1 MMHSVKLQ
9 EILNDIKN
17 ECHSFDELRA
27 GSGGSNNQKRH
38 PGGSCATDRIQC
50 SCDIAN
56 LEICGF
62 ASLEK
67 AGPTDISFWTGN
79 VKSIT
84 GANGFSAADLAECEA
99 GVLFVP
105 ESLCGSSQG
114 TAQDLRKIF
123 PKVRCLVPVENPYH
137 AMVCFL
143 EKYGSRLV
151 DMPRD
156 ASGAPVA
163 QIDPSAEIGPGCVVM
178 PGARIG
184 ARCRL
189 EANVV
194 IYPNVVVGEGCIFQ
208 AGVVVGS
215 RGFGFYEYQGKRRMV
230 PHLAGVRI
238 GNNCSF
244 GANTVVA
251 AGFISPTTIG
261 NDCHFDAM
269 VQIGHNCVLGNNIY
283 MAAQTALGGTT
294 IVEDDVNIAGGA
306 KAAGHLTIGRG
317 AIVTAKAGVTKS
329 VPPGRTV
336 AGFPAIDAD
345 VWRRQMVEL
354 RMMAKKHLK
363 K

>member
-1 MMHSVKLQ
+1 MMNPVVIEGV
-9 EILNDIKN
+9 EI
-17 ECHSFDELRA
+17 R
-27 GSGGSNNQKRH
+27 
-38 PGGSCATDRIQC
+38 
-50 SCDIAN
+50 
-56 LEICGF
+56 GF

-67 AGPTDISFWTGN
+67 ATSSDVSFWTGN

-84 GANGFSAADLAECEA
+84 GANGFSAADLAKCEA
-99 GVLFVP
+99 GVLYVP
-105 ESLCGSSQG
+105 AEMVKDGNV
-114 TAQDLRKIF
+114 DEIRKIF
-123 PKVRCLVPVENPYH
+123 PKVRNLVPVENPYH

-151 DMPRD
+151 EMPRD

-163 QIDPSAEIGPGCVVM
+163 LIDPSAEIGPGCVVM
-178 PGARIG
+178 PGAVIG
-184 ARCRL
+184 AGCKL

-194 IYPNVVVGEGCIFQ
+194 IYPNVVIGENCIFQ

-261 NDCHFDAM
+261 NDCHLDAM

-329 VPPGRTV
+329 VPAGRTV

>member
-9 EILNDIKN
+9 EILQ
-17 ECHSFDELRA
+17 ECA
-27 GSGGSNNQKRH
+27 QGNV
-38 PGGSCATDRIQC
+38 IQ
-50 SCDIAN
+50 SPAASVILSEAKD
-56 LEICGF
+56 LVLSGF

-67 AGPTDISFWTGN
+67 AGPTDVSFWTGN

-84 GANGFSAADLAECEA
+84 GANGFSAADLAKCEA

-114 TAQDLRKIF
+114 AAQDLREIF
-123 PKVRCLVPVENPYH
+123 PKVRSLVPVENPYH

-151 DMPRD
+151 EMPRD
-156 ASGAPVA
+156 ASGAPVP
-163 QIDPSAEIGPGCVVM
+163 QIDPTAEIGPGCVVM
-178 PGARIG
+178 PGAVIG

-238 GNNCSF
+238 GNRCSF

-283 MAAQTALGGTT
+283 IAAQTALGGTT

-329 VPPGRTV
+329 VPAGRTV

>member
-1 MMHSVKLQ
+1 MRSVKLQ
-9 EILNDIKN
+9 EILQECAQGNVIQSPAASVILSPEGMKN
-17 ECHSFDELRA
+17 PVLS
-27 GSGGSNNQKRH
+27 
-38 PGGSCATDRIQC
+38 
-50 SCDIAN
+50 
-56 LEICGF
+56 GF

-67 AGPTDISFWTGN
+67 AGPTDVSFWTGN
-79 VKSIT
+79 LKSIT
-84 GANGFSAADLAECEA
+84 GANGFSAADLAKCEA

-114 TAQDLRKIF
+114 TAQDLREIF

-151 DMPRD
+151 EMPRD
-156 ASGAPVA
+156 ASGAPVP
-163 QIDPSAEIGPGCVVM
+163 QIDHTAEIGPGCVVM
-178 PGARIG
+178 PGAVIG
-184 ARCRL
+184 AGCKL

-194 IYPNVVVGEGCIFQ
+194 IYPNVVIGEDCIFQ

-230 PHLAGVRI
+230 PHVAGVRI
-238 GNNCSF
+238 GNRCSF

-317 AIVTAKAGVTKS
+317 ATVTAKAGVTKS
-329 VPPGRTV
+329 VPAGRTV

>member
-9 EILNDIKN
+9 EILQECAQGNVIQSPAASVILSPEGMKN
-17 ECHSFDELRA
+17 PVLS
-27 GSGGSNNQKRH
+27 
-38 PGGSCATDRIQC
+38 
-50 SCDIAN
+50 
-56 LEICGF
+56 GF

-67 AGPTDISFWTGN
+67 AGPADVSFWTGN

-84 GANGFSAADLAECEA
+84 GANGFSAADLAKYVA

-105 ESLCGSSQG
+105 MG
-114 TAQDLRKIF
+114 TAREIF

-143 EKYGSRLV
+143 EKYGKDLV
-151 DMPRD
+151 DVPRD
-156 ASGAPVA
+156 SSGKAVA
-163 QIDPSAEIGPGCVVM
+163 EIDPTAEIGPGCVVM
-178 PGARIG
+178 SGAKIG
-184 ARCRL
+184 AHCRL

-230 PHLAGVRI
+230 PHVAGVRI
-238 GNNCSF
+238 GDNCSF

-329 VPPGRTV
+329 VPAGRTV

-354 RMMAKKHLK
+354 RVMAKKNLK

>member
-9 EILNDIKN
+9 EILQECAQGNVIQSPAASVILSPEGMKN
-17 ECHSFDELRA
+17 PVLS
-27 GSGGSNNQKRH
+27 
-38 PGGSCATDRIQC
+38 
-50 SCDIAN
+50 
-56 LEICGF
+56 GF

-67 AGPTDISFWTGN
+67 AGPTDVSFWTGN

-84 GANGFSAADLAECEA
+84 GANGYSAVDLAKCEA

-123 PKVRCLVPVENPYH
+123 PKVRSLVPVENPYH

-151 DMPRD
+151 EMPRD
-156 ASGAPVA
+156 ASGAPVP
-163 QIDPSAEIGPGCVVM
+163 QIDPTAEIGPGCVVM
-178 PGARIG
+178 PGAKIG

-194 IYPNVVVGEGCIFQ
+194 IYPNVVVGEDCIFQ

-230 PHLAGVRI
+230 PHVAGVRI
-238 GNNCSF
+238 GDNCSF

-329 VPPGRTV
+329 VPAGRTV

-354 RMMAKKHLK
+354 RVMAKKNLK

>member
-9 EILNDIKN
+9 EILQECAQGNVIQSPAASVILSPEGMKN
-17 ECHSFDELRA
+17 PVLS
-27 GSGGSNNQKRH
+27 
-38 PGGSCATDRIQC
+38 
-50 SCDIAN
+50 
-56 LEICGF
+56 GF

-67 AGPTDISFWTGN
+67 AGPTDVSFWTGN

-84 GANGFSAADLAECEA
+84 GANGFSATDLAKCEA

-105 ESLCGSSQG
+105 MGTAQG
-114 TAQDLRKIF
+114 AAQDLREIF

-143 EKYGSRLV
+143 EKYGKNE
-151 DMPRD
+151 
-156 ASGAPVA
+156 ATVA
-163 QIDPSAEIGPGCVVM
+163 QVDPTAEIGPGCVVM
-178 PGARIG
+178 PGAKIG
-184 ARCRL
+184 AGCKL

-194 IYPNVVVGEGCIFQ
+194 IYPNVVIGENCIFQ

-261 NDCHFDAM
+261 NDCHLDSM

-329 VPPGRTV
+329 VPAGRTV

-354 RMMAKKHLK
+354 RVMAKKHLK

>member
-1 MMHSVKLQ
+1 MSPVVI
-9 EILNDIKN
+9 EGI
-17 ECHSFDELRA
+17 
-27 GSGGSNNQKRH
+27 
-38 PGGSCATDRIQC
+38 
-50 SCDIAN
+50 
-56 LEICGF
+56 EICGF

-67 AGPTDISFWTGN
+67 AGPADISFWTGN
-79 VKSIT
+79 IKSIT
-84 GANGFSAADLAECEA
+84 GANGFSASDLAKCEA
-99 GVLFVP
+99 GILYVP
-105 ESLCGSSQG
+105 LG
-114 TAQDLRKIF
+114 TSREIF
-123 PKVRCLVPVENPYH
+123 PKVRCLIPVENPYH
-137 AMVCFL
+137 AMVTFL
-143 EKYGSRLV
+143 EKYGTSQNE
-151 DMPRD
+151 
-156 ASGAPVA
+156 AA
-163 QIDPSAEIGPGCVVM
+163 QIHPTAEIGPGCVVM
-178 PGARIG
+178 PGAVIG

-194 IYPNVVVGEGCIFQ
+194 IYPNVVVGEDCIFQ

-215 RGFGFYEYQGKRRMV
+215 RGFGFYEYQGERRMV

-261 NDCHFDAM
+261 NHCHFDAM

-317 AIVTAKAGVTKS
+317 ATITAKAGVTKS
-329 VPPGRTV
+329 VPAGRTV

-345 VWRRQMVEL
+345 LWRRQMVEL
-354 RMMAKKHLK
+354 RMMARNRIKRKG
-363 K
+363 

>member
-1 MMHSVKLQ
+1 MMHSVKVQ
-9 EILNDIKN
+9 EILDDIKN
-17 ECHSFDELRA
+17 ECHPFDLLVA
-27 GSGGSNNQKRH
+27 GS
-38 PGGSCATDRIQC
+38 GSCATDRILC
-50 SCDIAN
+50 FGDVADV
-56 LEICGF
+56 EICGF

-67 AGPTDISFWTGN
+67 AGPTDISFWAGN

-84 GANGFSAADLAECEA
+84 GANGFSAANLAKCEA

-105 ESLCGSSQG
+105 KSLCGSSQG
-114 TAQDLRKIF
+114 AAQDGTQGRTARKIF

-143 EKYGSRLV
+143 EKYGKDLV
-151 DMPRD
+151 DVPRD
-156 ASGAPVA
+156 SSGKAVA
-163 QIDPSAEIGPGCVVM
+163 EIDPTAEIGPGCVVM
-178 PGARIG
+178 PGAKIG

-230 PHLAGVRI
+230 PHVAGVRI

-294 IVEDDVNIAGGA
+294 IVEDNVNIAGGA

-329 VPPGRTV
+329 IPAGRTV

-354 RMMAKKHLK
+354 RMMAKKRLQGENF
-363 K
+363 

>member
-1 MMHSVKLQ
+1 MKPVVIEGV
-9 EILNDIKN
+9 EI
-17 ECHSFDELRA
+17 R
-27 GSGGSNNQKRH
+27 
-38 PGGSCATDRIQC
+38 
-50 SCDIAN
+50 
-56 LEICGF
+56 GF
-62 ASLEK
+62 ASLER
-67 AGPTDISFWTGN
+67 ATATDISFWTGN

-84 GANGFSAADLAECEA
+84 GANGFSAEDLGKCEA
-99 GVLFVP
+99 GVLYVP
-105 ESLCGSSQG
+105 AKLPGISSG
-114 TAQDLRKIF
+114 ETASELRKIF
-123 PKVRCLVPVENPYH
+123 PKVGRLAPVENPYH

-143 EKYGSRLV
+143 EKY
-151 DMPRD
+151 
-156 ASGAPVA
+156 AAPEA
-163 QIDPSAEIGPGCVVM
+163 TAPQIDPSAQIGPGCVVM
-178 PGARIG
+178 PGARIDAG
-184 ARCRL
+184 CRL

-194 IYPNVVVGEGCIFQ
+194 VYPNVVIGENCIFQ

-215 RGFGFYEYQGKRRMV
+215 RGFGFYEYEGKRRMV

-269 VQIGHNCVLGNNIY
+269 VQIGHNCVLGNNIF
-283 MAAQTALGGTT
+283 MAAQSALGGTT
-294 IVEDDVNIAGGA
+294 IVEDNVDIAGGA

-317 AIVTAKAGVTKS
+317 AVVTAKAGVTKS
-329 VPPGRTV
+329 IPAGRVV

-354 RMMAKKHLK
+354 RVMAKKHLK

>member
-1 MMHSVKLQ
+1 MKPVLI
-9 EILNDIKN
+9 EGV
-17 ECHSFDELRA
+17 EV
-27 GSGGSNNQKRH
+27 
-38 PGGSCATDRIQC
+38 T
-50 SCDIAN
+50 
-56 LEICGF
+56 GF

-67 AGPTDISFWTGN
+67 ASPTDISFWTGN
-79 VKSIT
+79 IKSIT
-84 GANGFSAADLAECEA
+84 GANGFAAADLADCEA
-99 GVLFVP
+99 GVLYVP
-105 ESLCGSSQG
+105 LGDSAALQG
-114 TAQDLRKIF
+114 RAAREIF
-123 PKVRCLVPVENPYH
+123 PKVRCLIPVENPYH

-143 EKYGSRLV
+143 EKYGSALASGAV
-151 DMPRD
+151 D
-156 ASGAPVA
+156 ASGTPVP

-178 PGARIG
+178 PGAVIG
-184 ARCRL
+184 PRCRL

-194 IYPNVVVGEGCIFQ
+194 IYPNVIVGEGCIFQ

-215 RGFGFYEYQGKRRMV
+215 RGFGFYEYQGKRRPV

-261 NDCHFDAM
+261 NDSHFDAM
-269 VQIGHNCVLGNNIY
+269 VQIGHNSVVGNNVY

-306 KAAGHLTIGRG
+306 KTAGHLTVGRG
-317 AIVTAKAGVTKS
+317 ATITAKAGVTKS
-329 VPPGRTV
+329 VPAGRTV

-345 VWRRQMVEL
+345 IWRRQMVEL
-354 RMMAKKHLK
+354 RVMAKKHLK

>member
-1 MMHSVKLQ
+1 MKPVIVEGV
-9 EILNDIKN
+9 EIN
-17 ECHSFDELRA
+17 
-27 GSGGSNNQKRH
+27 
-38 PGGSCATDRIQC
+38 
-50 SCDIAN
+50 
-56 LEICGF
+56 GF

-67 AGPTDISFWTGN
+67 ATATDISFWTGN

-84 GANGFSAADLAECEA
+84 GANGFSADDLSKCEA
-99 GVLFVP
+99 GVLYVP
-105 ESLCGSSQG
+105 ANMQQAASQDS
-114 TAQDLRKIF
+114 TAADLRKIF
-123 PKVRCLVPVENPYH
+123 PKVRSLVPVENPYH
-137 AMVCFL
+137 SMVCFL
-143 EKYGSRLV
+143 EKYGSALV
-151 DMPRD
+151 AGTSGD
-156 ASGAPVA
+156 AAA
-163 QIDPSAEIGPGCVVM
+163 HIAPSAEIGPGCVIM
-178 PGARIG
+178 PGAVIG
-184 ARCRL
+184 PGCKL

-194 IYPNVVVGEGCIFQ
+194 VYPNVVIGEGCIFQ
-208 AGVVVGS
+208 AGVVIGS

-230 PHLAGVRI
+230 PHLAGVHI

-269 VQIGHNCVLGNNIY
+269 VQIGHNCVLGNNIF

-329 VPPGRTV
+329 VPAGRTV

-354 RMMAKKHLK
+354 RVMAKKHLK

>member
-1 MMHSVKLQ
+1 MAPVKLQ
-9 EILNDIKN
+9 EILDYFTNKISDKINFEFIENENGSTSPKN
-17 ECHSFDELRA
+17 VSELQI
-27 GSGGSNNQKRH
+27 S
-38 PGGSCATDRIQC
+38 
-50 SCDIAN
+50 
-56 LEICGF
+56 GF

-67 AGPTDISFWTGN
+67 ACLTDISFWTGN
-79 VKSIT
+79 AKNIT
-84 GANGFSAADLAECEA
+84 GANGFSTEDLSRCNAC
-99 GVLFVP
+99 VLFVP
-105 ESLCGSSQG
+105 KKNAEE
-114 TAQDLRKIF
+114 LRKIF
-123 PKVRCLVPVENPYH
+123 PKVKSFISVENPYH
-137 AMVCFL
+137 AMVSFM
-143 EKYGSRLV
+143 EKFVAGGVSAGAV
-151 DMPRD
+151 
-156 ASGAPVA
+156 ANVSGLLA
-163 QIDPSAEIGPGCVVM
+163 QIDPTAEIGPGCVIM
-178 PGARIG
+178 PGAVIG

-194 IYPNVVVGEGCIFQ
+194 IYPNVFIGNDCVFQ

-215 RGFGFYEYQGKRRMV
+215 RGFGFYEYKGERRMV

-251 AGFISPTTIG
+251 AGFISPTIIG

-269 VQIGHNCVLGNNIY
+269 VQIGHNCILGNNIY

-317 AIVTAKAGVTKS
+317 ATITAKAGVTKS
-329 VPPGRTV
+329 VSAGKTV

-354 RMMAKKHLK
+354 RVMAKKNLSK
-363 K
+363 KVE

>member
-1 MMHSVKLQ
+1 MMNPVVIEGV
-9 EILNDIKN
+9 EI
-17 ECHSFDELRA
+17 R
-27 GSGGSNNQKRH
+27 
-38 PGGSCATDRIQC
+38 
-50 SCDIAN
+50 
-56 LEICGF
+56 GF

-67 AGPTDISFWTGN
+67 ATSSDVSFWTGN
-79 VKSIT
+79 LKSIT

-99 GVLFVP
+99 GVLYVP
-105 ESLCGSSQG
+105 VGMSSGVVAQG
-114 TAQDLRKIF
+114 DAAQGNAADDLRKIF

-143 EKYGSRLV
+143 EKYGSSLV
-151 DMPRD
+151 DIPRD
-156 ASGAPVA
+156 ASGEAVA
-163 QIDPSAEIGPGCVVM
+163 QIDPTAEIGPGCVVM
-178 PGARIG
+178 PGAVIG
-184 ARCRL
+184 AGCKL

-194 IYPNVVVGEGCIFQ
+194 IYPNVVIGENCIFQ

-230 PHLAGVRI
+230 PHVAGVRI
-238 GNNCSF
+238 GDNCSF

-329 VPPGRTV
+329 VPAGRTV